1 MQTQLFFLILLV
13 GGSSFF
19 SASEI
24 SLFSITSSKLKVMVE
39 NKDKNVDIIAKLLSS
54 RERLLAVI
62 LLGNNIVNISA
73 ASLATAFFVKL
84 LDKVNMGNFGPI
96 LATVVMTIVILIF
109 GAVLPKTLATQNPE
123 KVAQFIAKPLYL
135 IYKVLRPVAQP
146 LNKFIT
152 RITTKTHDEE
162 EEKKVVNLVTKE
174 ELQAMAD
181 ISLETGGVN
190 KEQNEC
196 IKGVLNLS
204 NLKVKDIMTHKMDLC
219 YIDET
224 STIEHIRGY
233 MDKGYSHLPV
243 CVSDNKQK
251 IIGIL
256 HVRNIAYIDHI
267 DDIKILEMMSEPFF
281 ISCTMI
287 VENLL
292 GIFKEKER
300 QVAIV
305 TDEFGEIAG
314 IVTIEDVLEEIVGDI
329 ADEYDVKEEKTFDI
343 EDGKTIVFGIMKL
356 TEFNKKF
363 QTRYMS
369 SDSTTISGFIQEQIN
384 TIPYNNE
391 TITIDDCVLKIIDVE
406 NNRINKVEV
415 SQVVEDVKEEK
426 IS

>member
-24 SLFSITSSKLKVMVE
+24 SLFGITNSKLKVMME
-39 NKDKNVDIIAKLLSS
+39 NKNKNVDIIAKLLSS

-73 ASLATAFFVKL
+73 ASLATAFFAQL
-84 LDKVNMGNFGPI
+84 LKPVNMDNYGPI
-96 LATVVMTIVILIF
+96 LATVVMTIVILVF
-109 GAVLPKTLATQNPE
+109 GAVLPKTMASQNPE

-135 IYKVLRPVAQP
+135 IYKVLSPIAQP
-146 LNKFIT
+146 LNKFVT
-152 RITTKTHDEE
+152 RITTKAHDEE

-190 KEQNEC
+190 KEQNEF

-204 NLKVKDIMTHKMDLC
+204 SLKVKDVMTHKMDLC

-224 STIEHIRGY
+224 STIEHIRCY

-243 CVSDNKQK
+243 CASDNKQK

-256 HVRNIAYIDHI
+256 HVRNIAYIDRVE
-267 DDIKILEMMSEPFF
+267 DINILEIMSEPFF
-281 ISCTMI
+281 ISNTMI

-292 GIFKEKER
+292 SVFKENHR
-300 QVAIV
+300 QVAVV
-305 TDEFGEIAG
+305 TDEFGEVAG

-329 ADEYDVKEEKTFDI
+329 ADEYDVKEEKTFAID
-343 EDGKTIVFGIMKL
+343 DGKTVVFGNMKL
-356 TEFNKKF
+356 SEFNKQF
-363 QTRYMS
+363 QTKYQS
-369 SDSTTISGFIQEQIN
+369 QHSTTIGGFIQEQIP
-384 TIPYNNE
+384 TIPYINE
-391 TITIDDCVLKIIDVE
+391 TIEIDDYVLKIIGVE
-406 NNRINKVEV
+406 NNCVMKVEV
-415 SQVVEDVKEEK
+415 SQVDEVEEEK

>member
-1 MQTQLFFLILLV
+1 MQVQLFFLLLLV

-24 SLFSITSSKLKVMVE
+24 ALFSITSSKLKVMQE
-39 NKDKNVDIIAKLLSS
+39 NREKNVDIIAKLLSS

-73 ASLATAFFVKL
+73 ASLATAFFAAL
-84 LDKVNMGNFGPI
+84 LGKVNMEGYGPI
-96 LATVVMTIVILIF
+96 VSTVVMTIVILIF
-109 GAVLPKTLATQNPE
+109 GAVLPKTKATQNPE
-123 KVAQFIAKPLYL
+123 KVAQIIAKPLYL
-135 IYKVLRPVAQP
+135 IYKILKPVAQP

-152 RITTKTHDEE
+152 RITTKNHDEE
-162 EEKKVVNLVTKE
+162 EEKKVVNIVTKE

-181 ISLETGGVN
+181 ISLESGGVN
-190 KEQNEC
+190 KEQNEF

-204 NLKVKDIMTHKMDLC
+204 SLKAKDIMTHKMDLC

-256 HVRNIAYIDHI
+256 HVRNLAYVDHV

-281 ISCTMI
+281 ISDTMV

-292 GIFKEKER
+292 NVFKEKER

-305 TDEFGEIAG
+305 TDEFGEVAG
-314 IVTIEDVLEEIVGDI
+314 IVTIEDVLEEIVGEI

-343 EDGKTIVFGIMKL
+343 EDGRTVVFGKMKL

-363 QTRYMS
+363 HTKYVS
-369 SDSTTISGFIQEQIN
+369 PDSTTVGGYLHEHITSIPTNNQE
-384 TIPYNNE
+384 
-391 TITIDDCVLKIIDVE
+391 ITIDDYSLKIIDVE
-406 NNRINKVEV
+406 NNRINKIEV
-415 SQVVEDVKEEK
+415 RQVIGDLEEK